1 MKPARIFALTIALAL
16 AWVPVAA
23 ESIQFHATVLKV
35 TDGDTVA
42 VRIAGLPHPYAAIFG
57 TISIRVAGIDTPE
70 SRKPPAK
77 CVTEVKR
84 GKQATEFMRAIVKPG
99 DRVTVDYID
108 RDKYFRLVGNVTLS
122 NERDWAVA
130 MIEAGHAEPYFGV
143 GKKRNW
149 CRRMQKRD

>member
-1 MKPARIFALTIALAL
+1 MKPARTFALTIALAL
-16 AWVPVAA
+16 AFMPAAA
-23 ESIQFHATVLKV
+23 ESIQFHAIVQKV

-42 VRIAGLPHPYAAIFG
+42 VRLTGLPHPYAAIFG

-99 DRVTVDYID
+99 DKITVEYIE
-108 RDKYFRLVGNVTLS
+108 RDKYFRLVGNVKLPD
-122 NERDWAVA
+122 ELDWAMA

-143 GKKRNW
+143 GKKQNW
-149 CRRMQKRD
+149 CRRIQKRD